1 MFTFLIGFLF
11 GTLIGYLL
19 LLNIFNYSHSFMIA
33 ISGTTGAVALY
44 LINQINTLLDQKISW
59 NRNLIIRFVFSFII
73 NFATVYIVFIFN
85 LLVYRM
91 LFYDSAF
98 FSVFK
103 EDILKLGILLLFIIL
118 MYTIGHFVL
127 YTYAFHTLSKLK
139 LIEQENRQINLKLES
154 LKSQLTPHFLF
165 NGLNA
170 ISSLIDKNKCETEL
184 FIRHLANLYKSILDS
199 STTDLIPLEKE
210 LEIVKSYTF
219 LFEAR
224 FQNKFS
230 CIINVND
237 NYLKEKIPPLTL
249 QLLLE
254 NALKH
259 NELREDVPLVV
270 TISTNKNGISIKN
283 NINKKRNTEESLHI
297 GLNNIVERYKLLG
310 KKIKNINDKEEFIV
324 EIPFLV

>member
-1 MFTFLIGFLF
+1 
-11 GTLIGYLL
+11 
-19 LLNIFNYSHSFMIA
+19 MIA